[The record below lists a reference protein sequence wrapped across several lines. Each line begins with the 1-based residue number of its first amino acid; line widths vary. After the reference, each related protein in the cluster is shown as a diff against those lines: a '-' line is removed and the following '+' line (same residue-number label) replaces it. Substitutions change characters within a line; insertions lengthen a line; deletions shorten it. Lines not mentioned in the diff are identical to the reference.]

1 MDFSR
6 YLERRW
12 DNLLELAAQHA
23 AVVTLSVL
31 LATVIGVV
39 VGVLTWRSER
49 AGAIAVSTTATLL
62 TIPSL
67 ALLALLI
74 PLLGLGWAPTLVA
87 LVIYSLLPIVRN
99 TIAGLRCVDPAILES
114 ARGMGLTSR
123 QVVARIQLPLA
134 WPVII
139 TGVRVSTQMLFAIA
153 TIAAYVAGPGL
164 GNEILS
170 GLARLGSANALNQA
184 VAGTIG
190 VVVLALLFD
199 LVFVG
204 LRRATTP
211 RGLRV

>member
-12 DNLLELAAQHA
+12 DDLLEMAAQHA
-23 AVVTLSVL
+23 AVVILSVV
-31 LATVIGVV
+31 LATVIGVL

-49 AGAIAVSTTATLL
+49 ASTLAVSTAATLL

-74 PLLGLGWAPTLVA
+74 PLLGLGWAPTVVA

-99 TIAGLRCVDPAILES
+99 TIAGLKSVDPAILES
-114 ARGMGLTSR
+114 ARGMGLTDS
-123 QVVARIQLPLA
+123 QVMVRIQLPLA

-184 VAGTIG
+184 IAGTAG
-190 VVVLALLFD
+190 VVLLALLVD
-199 LVFVG
+199 LAFVG
-204 LRRATTP
+204 LHRITTP

>member
-12 DNLLELAAQHA
+12 DNLLEMAAQHA

-39 VGVLTWRSER
+39 VGGLTWRSER
-49 AGAIAVSTTATLL
+49 AGTVAVSTAATLL

-74 PLLGLGWAPTLVA
+74 PLLGLGWAPTIVA

-99 TIAGLRCVDPAILES
+99 TIAGLRSVDPAILES
-114 ARGMGLTSR
+114 ARGMGLTDR

-139 TGVRVSTQMLFAIA
+139 TGIRVSTQMLFAIA

-184 VAGTIG
+184 VAGTLG
-190 VVVLALLFD
+190 VVLLALLFD
-199 LVFVG
+199 LAFVG
-204 LRRATTP
+204 LRRITTP

>member
-12 DNLLELAAQHA
+12 DDLLEQ
-23 AVVTLSVL
+23 AVEH
-31 LATVIGVV
+31 ATVVALAIAVATAVGVG
-39 VGVLTWRSER
+39 VGVLTWRSVR
-49 AGAIAVSTTATLL
+49 ASGFAISVAATLL

-99 TIAGLRCVDPAILES
+99 TVAGLRTVDPAILEA
-114 ARGMGLTSR
+114 ARGMGMAPGRVLW
-123 QVVARIQLPLA
+123 QVQLPLA
-134 WPVII
+134 WPVILAGI
-139 TGVRVSTQMLFAIA
+139 RVSTQMLFAIA

-164 GNEILS
+164 GNEIFS
-170 GLARLGSANALNQA
+170 GLSRLGSANALNQA
-184 VAGTIG
+184 IAGTVG
-190 VVVLALLFD
+190 VVLLALTFD
-199 LVFVG
+199 AAFVAV
-204 LRRATTP
+204 RRVTTP